1 MADHTLSPLTA
12 LGGTQARIDTIGGV
26 TITERPD
33 IALAS
38 VAVRRGRDEDLAA
51 AAPDLLGTSWPETA
65 SSAGTGALRAFW
77 MAPGQ
82 WMVEAPFATHEDLAA
97 RLKARLGDA
106 ASVTEQTDA
115 WVVLDVTGTSVTALF
130 QRLCPLDLEDLPDG
144 AASRTLLHHLG
155 CFVLVRR
162 TGEAVTVLAP
172 RSAADFLHH
181 ALLTTAQAIA

>member
-1 MADHTLSPLTA
+1 MVDHDLLPLTA
-12 LGGTQARIDTIGGV
+12 FGVIQARTETIGGV

-38 VAVRRGRDEDLAA
+38 VAQRRDTADALAA
-51 AAPDLLGTSWPETA
+51 AAPDLLGAPWPETA
-65 SSAGTGALRAFW
+65 SSAGTGDLRAFW

-82 WMVEAPFATHEDLAA
+82 WMVEAPIAPDDDLAA
-97 RLKARLGDA
+97 HLKARLDGA

-115 WVVLDVTGTSVTALF
+115 WVVLDITGPSVTALF
-130 QRLCPLDLEDLPDG
+130 QRLCPLDLDSLPDG

-162 TGEAVTVLAP
+162 AGTAVTVLGP
-172 RSAADFLHH
+172 RSAAGSLHH
-181 ALLTTAQAIA
+181 ALTTTARALA